1 MVAGRRRL
9 GFSQAG
15 IAGTGAIVSAVLT
28 LPAAFAADGGRTVQ
42 AGMFGSI
49 MDIMAPLLAIG
60 FLATLS
66 TWGVLGR
73 YSSMR
78 AEERMRV
85 RAAELEQALNEAE
98 SLLAAE
104 PHLLFIWTGNDPV
117 PDRVGGSLP
126 DVKGVP
132 GRAEDQIY
140 FAKWLEVAS
149 SETLSQGLAVLKKE
163 GTPFN
168 FVVRTR
174 GGELLE
180 ADGRTAGSLATLRLR
195 GLTGE
200 RLEMSQLAQKY
211 RSLEHKVAML
221 TGILNQAPMPVWMR
235 NHERTITWANRAYL
249 TAVDADSLDE
259 VTERKLELIE
269 SAQRSRAQQ
278 ELSTKSV
285 SSQRTHAVMA
295 GERKSVDVIDV
306 AFKDGSAG
314 FAIDMTDLEDAQNEL
329 RRHIQAHAST
339 LDKLATAVA
348 IFGADQRI
356 RFFNAAYADLWSLEA
371 DWLNEQPSDGEI
383 LDALREAR
391 CLPEQADYRAWK
403 ARQLEAYTKVE
414 PHEDWWH
421 LPDGQTLR
429 VISEQHPFGGVTY
442 LYENV
447 TERIELERVY
457 NELINVQT
465 ETLDHLN
472 EGVALFGSDGR
483 LKLFNPA
490 YTRSWQLD
498 SAELDGE
505 PHVDDVILR
514 CRKML
519 DDDEHWDEVKYA
531 TTSLGADRH
540 ALTKRIEC
548 PDGTVFAFAC
558 VPLPDGATL
567 LTYGDITDSSRI
579 ERALRE
585 RAEALEAADQLKSE
599 FISNVSYE
607 LRTPLTNIIGFADG
621 LTMGLAGALNDKQT
635 EYVGDILTSSHVLL
649 RVIDAILDLATIDAG
664 AMELKLEEIDIT
676 ETLDAAAS
684 LVQDRLGDRGL
695 TLRIEM
701 PSHPLLVTADESRL
715 TQVLYNL
722 LSNAIGFSPVDA
734 TIDMGCEADGD
745 QIRFWVSDIGKGI
758 DPEFRDKIF
767 ERFQARPSGANHRG
781 PGLGLSIVK
790 SFVELHGGVVD
801 IESTPDEGTT
811 VVCRVPV
818 NGPRLALGPAEPDE
832 QQVPPGSGNFPLAQE
847 SA

>member
-1 MVAGRRRL
+1 MFAGRRPL
-9 GFSQAG
+9 GFC
-15 IAGTGAIVSAVLT
+15 IAGLAGVGIVV
-28 LPAAFAADGGRTVQ
+28 PVAAFATTAAAQPHVELAQADILGGVVDTV
-42 AGMFGSI
+42 M
-49 MDIMAPLLAIG
+49 P
-60 FLATLS
+60 
-66 TWGVLGR
+66 VLGLAFLVTLAAWAVFSR
-73 YSSMR
+73 HNSVL
-78 AEERMRV
+78 AEAEALT
-85 RAAELEQALNEAE
+85 RAADLEQRLHEAE
-98 SLLAAE
+98 ALLAAE
-104 PHLLFIWTGNDPV
+104 PHLLFIWSGNAAV

-126 DVKGVP
+126 DVKDVP
-132 GRAEDQIY
+132 TDPADQIY

-149 SETLSQGLAVLKKE
+149 SETLSQGLATLKKE

-174 GGELLE
+174 GGDLLE

-200 RLEMSQLAQKY
+200 RLEMSQLVQKH
-211 RSLEHKVAML
+211 RSLEQRAAML
-221 TGILNQAPMPVWMR
+221 TGILNQAPMPVWTR
-235 NHERTITWANRAYL
+235 NHERQITWANRAYL
-249 TAVDADSLDE
+249 RAVEADTVE
-259 VTERKLELIE
+259 CVVERGLELIDP
-269 SAQRSRAQQ
+269 AQRSQAQE
-278 ELSTKSV
+278 ELTKKSV
-285 SSQRTHAVMA
+285 SRQRTHAVMA

-314 FAIDMTDLEDAQNEL
+314 FALDMTDLESAQNEL

-356 RFFNAAYADLWSLEA
+356 RFFNAAYADLWSLDAE
-371 DWLNEQPSDGEI
+371 WLNEQPSDGEI

-391 CLPEQADYRAWK
+391 RLPEQADYRAWK
-403 ARQLEAYTKVE
+403 ARQLEAYVKVE

-429 VISEQHPFGGVTY
+429 VVSEQHPFGGVTY

-447 TERIELERVY
+447 TEKIELEREF
-457 NELINVQT
+457 NELINVQR
-465 ETLDHLN
+465 ETLDNLN
-472 EGVALFGSDGR
+472 EAVALFGSDGR

-490 YTRSWQLD
+490 FVQIWMLD
-498 SAELDGE
+498 PSHLEDA
-505 PHVDDVILR
+505 PHVDEVILR
-514 CRKML
+514 CRSL
-519 DDDEHWDEVKYA
+519 FEDHEYWDEVKLA
-531 TTSLGADRH
+531 VTSLGTDHSAVTR
-540 ALTKRIEC
+540 RIEC
-548 PDGTVFAFAC
+548 ADGTVFAFAS

-567 LTYGDITDSSRI
+567 LTYSDITDSSRI

-621 LTMGLAGALNDKQT
+621 LTMGLAGELNGKQT

-664 AMELKLEEIDIT
+664 AMELKLADVDVT
-676 ETLDAAAS
+676 ETLQAAAS
-684 LVQDRLGDRGL
+684 LVQDRINDRGV
-695 TLRIEM
+695 TLQIEI
-701 PSHPLLVTADESRL
+701 PDAPLMMTADENRL

-722 LSNAIGFSPVDA
+722 LSNAIGFSPVNGR
-734 TIDMGCEADGD
+734 IEMGCERSGEDV
-745 QIRFWVSDIGKGI
+745 RFWITDMGKGI

-767 ERFQARPSGANHRG
+767 ERFQSRPSGAGHRG

-790 SFVELHGGVVD
+790 SFIELHGGTVD
-801 IESTPDEGTT
+801 IESMPNEGTT
-811 VVCRVPV
+811 VVCRIPV
-818 NGPRLALGPAEPDE
+818 AGPAETADDE
-832 QQVPPGSGNFPLAQE
+832 AQIAEPAHDIHLTQE